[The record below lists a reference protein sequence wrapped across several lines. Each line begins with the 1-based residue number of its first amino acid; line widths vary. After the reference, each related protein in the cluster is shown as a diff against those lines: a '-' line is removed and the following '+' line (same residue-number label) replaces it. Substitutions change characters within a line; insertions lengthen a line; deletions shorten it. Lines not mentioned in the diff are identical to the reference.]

1 MYKKFGLNFAFAMV
15 RRFVYRFR
23 QIFAIEN
30 INTIFTNICLN
41 FDFLSKVKDNLH
53 INLIKMVPT
62 FNHFLCKTINRKYQ
76 NRFKFFFTGEE
87 LKYNLNVCLT
97 NFEEHKIKCIM
108 DQNLKVVI

>member
-1 MYKKFGLNFAFAMV
+1 M
-15 RRFVYRFR
+15 
-23 QIFAIEN
+23 
-30 INTIFTNICLN
+30 
-41 FDFLSKVKDNLH
+41 KDNLH

-87 LKYNLNVCLT
+87 LKYDLNVCLT